1 MANVISPLDR
11 LIAAFTEGR
20 EQMRAYYAL
29 PFWKRL
35 FANPPAMTFTRL
47 W

>member
-1 MANVISPLDR
+1 MANVTSPLDIFI
-11 LIAAFTEGR
+11 IAFREGR
-20 EQMRAYYAL
+20 EQMRAYHAL

-35 FANPPAMTFTRL
+35 FVKPPAMTFTRL